1 MNRILLFSL
10 LLLSFLGCQ
19 RKTIKK
25 DDLALLNEEYSGK
38 TYYLKQN
45 FYITHK
51 DILPKG
57 TSVKIWIETSA
68 SLIKVKCYP
77 SNQDRESAIGKM
89 VAFIIQ
95 EELKDKPLTSDRLDS
110 LIKEKLEEY
119 SSTTPN
125 NSEIIRKK

>member
-10 LLLSFLGCQ
+10 LLLAFSECQ

-68 SLIKVKCYP
+68 SLIKIKCYP
-77 SNQDRESAIGKM
+77 SNQERESAIGKM

-95 EELKDKPLTSDRLDS
+95 EELRDKPLTSESLDL
-110 LIKEKLEEY
+110 LIREKLEEY
-119 SSTTPN
+119 STTPN
-125 NSEIIRKK
+125 NSENIRKK

>member
-10 LLLSFLGCQ
+10 LLLAFQECQ

-25 DDLALLNEEYSGK
+25 DDLALLNEEYSAK

-68 SLIKVKCYP
+68 SLIKIKCYP
-77 SNQDRESAIGKM
+77 SNQERESAIGKM

-95 EELKDKPLTSDRLDS
+95 EELKDKPLTSERLDS
-110 LIKEKLEEY
+110 LISEKLEEY
-119 SSTTPN
+119 STTPN